1 MSNLNEVK
9 KNKLDVAELSEKIK
23 NLATE
28 LKSELGDEFM
38 DKLKKLVQKKVDYLA
53 YAYILCIVLLVVIF
67 VFFGYKLYKS
77 LADRERRK
85 EEKRRQKQQ
94 KKKK

>member
-1 MSNLNEVK
+1 MFN
-9 KNKLDVAELSEKIK
+9 DVAELSEKIK

-67 VFFGYKLYKS
+67 GKTFI
-77 LADRERRK
+77 
-85 EEKRRQKQQ
+85 
-94 KKKK
+94 